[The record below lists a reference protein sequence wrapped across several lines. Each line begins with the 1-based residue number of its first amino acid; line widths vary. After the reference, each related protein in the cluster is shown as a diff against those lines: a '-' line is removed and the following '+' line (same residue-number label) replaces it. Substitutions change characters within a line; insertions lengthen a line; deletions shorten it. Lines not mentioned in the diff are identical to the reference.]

1 MIIMKKSAHGLKIDK
16 RKNLIKNAQ
25 ENGIERTLTK
35 GSGKIRIKESKLR
48 IAKRNNDTQA
58 IEKLENELQE
68 LYKQVKGDA

>member
-1 MIIMKKSAHGLKIDK
+1 MIIMKKTAHGLEVDK
-16 RKNLIKNAQ
+16 RKSLIKNAK

-48 IAKRNNDTQA
+48 IAKRKNDTQA